1 MSNILIVD
9 DSMTMRQM
17 VNFTLS
23 SAGHAVTEAANT
35 DEALLNAGKQ
45 RFDLVISDVNM
56 PGRSGIELV
65 TELRKLAEYKFVPI
79 ILLTTESQ
87 PEMKSK
93 GRAAGATGWIVKP
106 FDPEALLG
114 VLRKVLPSQ

>member
-23 SAGHAVTEAANT
+23 SAGHTVTEASNT
-35 DEALLNAGKQ
+35 DEALLSAQKQ
-45 RFDLVISDVNM
+45 RYDLVISDVNM
-56 PGRSGIELV
+56 PGRTGIELV
-65 TELRKLAEYKFVPI
+65 AELRKLADYKFVPI

-106 FDPEALLG
+106 FDPEALLD
-114 VLRKVLPSQ
+114 VLRKVLPT

>member
-1 MSNILIVD
+1 MANILIID

-17 VNFTLS
+17 VNFTIS
-23 SAGHAVTEAANT
+23 AAGHKVTEAANA
-35 DEALLNAGKQ
+35 DEALQSARSQ

-65 TELRKLAEYKFVPI
+65 AELRKLPEYKFTPI
-79 ILLTTESQ
+79 LLLTTESQ
-87 PEMKSK
+87 PEMKNK

-106 FDPEALLG
+106 FDPDALLN
-114 VLRKVLPSQ
+114 VLRKVLPAN

>member
-1 MSNILIVD
+1 VSNILIVD

-17 VNFTLS
+17 VNFTLA
-23 SAGHAVTEAANT
+23 SAGHSVTEAGNA
-35 DEALLNAGKQ
+35 DEALLHAQKQ
-45 RFDLVISDVNM
+45 RYDLVISDVNM

-65 TELRKLAEYKFVPI
+65 AELRKLAEYKFVPI

-93 GRAAGATGWIVKP
+93 GRAVGATGWIVKP

-114 VLRKVLPSQ
+114 VLRKVLPT

>member
-1 MSNILIVD
+1 VSNILIVD

-17 VNFTLS
+17 VNFTLA
-23 SAGHAVTEAANT
+23 SAGHTVTEAGST
-35 DEALLNAGKQ
+35 DDALLNAQKQ

-65 TELRKLAEYKFVPI
+65 AELRKLADYKFVPI

-106 FDPEALLG
+106 FDPEQLLG
-114 VLRKVLPSQ
+114 VLRKVLPAS

>member
-23 SAGHAVTEAANT
+23 SAGHTVTEAGST
-35 DEALLNAGKQ
+35 DEALLNAQKQ
-45 RFDLVISDVNM
+45 RYDLVISDVNM

-65 TELRKLAEYKFVPI
+65 SELRKLGDYKFVPI

-114 VLRKVLPSQ
+114 VLRKVLPA

>member
-1 MSNILIVD
+1 MANILIVD

-17 VNFTLS
+17 VNFTIS
-23 SAGHAVTEAANT
+23 AAGHQVTEAANA
-35 DEALLNAGKQ
+35 DDALQSAQSK

-65 TELRKLAEYKFVPI
+65 AELRKLADYKFTPI
-79 ILLTTESQ
+79 LLLTTESQ
-87 PEMKSK
+87 PEMKNK

-106 FDPEALLG
+106 FDPDALLN
-114 VLRKVLPSQ
+114 VLRKVLPAS

>member
-23 SAGHAVTEAANT
+23 SAGHTVTEAGST
-35 DEALLNAGKQ
+35 DEALASVQKQ

-65 TELRKLAEYKFVPI
+65 GELRKLADYKFVPI

-114 VLRKVLPSQ
+114 VLRKVLPSA

>member
-1 MSNILIVD
+1 VANILIVD

-23 SAGHAVTEAANT
+23 SAGHAVIEAGST
-35 DEALLNAGKQ
+35 DEALASVGKQ

-65 TELRKLAEYKFVPI
+65 AELRKLADYKFVPI

-106 FDPEALLG
+106 FDPEALLS
-114 VLRKVLPSQ
+114 VLRKVLPAA

>member
-1 MSNILIVD
+1 MSKILIVD

-23 SAGHAVTEAANT
+23 SAGHTVIEAGNT
-35 DEALLNAGKQ
+35 DDALLNAQKQ

-65 TELRKLAEYKFVPI
+65 TELRKLADYKFVPI

-114 VLRKVLPSQ
+114 VLRKVLPAS

>member
-1 MSNILIVD
+1 VSNILIVD

-23 SAGHAVTEAANT
+23 SAGHSVIEAGST
-35 DEALLNAGKQ
+35 DEALASVQKQ

-56 PGRSGIELV
+56 PGRSGIDLV
-65 TELRKLAEYKFVPI
+65 TELRKLADYKFVPI

-114 VLRKVLPSQ
+114 VLRKVLPTA

>member
-1 MSNILIVD
+1 MPNIMIVD
-9 DSMTMRQM
+9 DSLTMRQM

-23 SAGHAVTEAANT
+23 SAGHTVTEAA
-35 DEALLNAGKQ
+35 DAEEALQIANKQ

-65 TELRKLAEYKFVPI
+65 AELRKLAEYKFVPI

-114 VLRKVLPSQ
+114 VLRKVLPA

>member
-1 MSNILIVD
+1 VSNILIVD

-23 SAGHAVTEAANT
+23 SAGHSVTEAGNT
-35 DEALLNAGKQ
+35 DDALLNAQKQ

-65 TELRKLAEYKFVPI
+65 TELRKLADYKFVPI

-114 VLRKVLPSQ
+114 VLRKVLPGS

>member
-1 MSNILIVD
+1 LANILIID

-17 VNFTLS
+17 VNFTIS
-23 SAGHAVTEAANT
+23 AAGHKVTEAANA
-35 DEALLNAGKQ
+35 DEALQSAQSQ

-65 TELRKLAEYKFVPI
+65 AELRKLPDYKFTPI
-79 ILLTTESQ
+79 LLLTTESQ
-87 PEMKSK
+87 PEMKNK

-106 FDPEALLG
+106 FDPDALLS
-114 VLRKVLPSQ
+114 VLRKVLPAN

>member
-1 MSNILIVD
+1 VSNILIVD

-23 SAGHAVTEAANT
+23 SAGHSVTEAGNT
-35 DEALLNAGKQ
+35 DDALLTAQKQ

-65 TELRKLAEYKFVPI
+65 AELRKLADYKFVPI

-114 VLRKVLPSQ
+114 VLRKVLPAS

>member
-1 MSNILIVD
+1 VSNILIVD

-23 SAGHAVTEAANT
+23 SAGHAVTEASNT
-35 DEALLNAGKQ
+35 DEALQTAGKQ

-65 TELRKLAEYKFVPI
+65 AELRKLEAYKFVPI